1 MYQLQINDLTFE
13 QFLEQYWQ
21 KKPLL
26 IKQGF
31 RDFDDPL
38 EPEELAGLATEE
50 CIESRIVTNH
60 KDQWEAHHGP
70 FEQFDLLTETNS
82 TLLVQAVDHWHPQ
95 AAEIVEA
102 FRFIPNWRID
112 DLMISFST
120 PGGGVGPHLDQY
132 DVFIIQGQGKRH
144 WRVGLRDE
152 SLKQFAQNK
161 SLLQVEQFEAVID
174 AVLEPGDIL
183 YIPPACPH
191 EGYAIE
197 NALNYSVGFRAPD
210 QKDLISSFADHI
222 IDMEAGKQRFS
233 DPDLLPRDSIG
244 EVTNSDKQQIHAMLQ
259 SLLEDDSLYSKWLG
273 KTLSE
278 PKHEMDLAPLDPP
291 IEPQAL
297 EEIATENPIIYRAG
311 GVRAL
316 YQVCEDHILFSVNG
330 DNYTVSHACLN
341 AIKQLTDN
349 VEFEFKA
356 IIPALSSLEF
366 KQTLT
371 KLINDGTY
379 FVEDSDPADADFDEG
394 WE

>member
-13 QFLEQYWQ
+13 QFLAQYWQ

-31 RDFDDPL
+31 RDFEDPI

-60 KDQWEAHHGP
+60 NNNWEAHHGP
-70 FEQFDLLTETNS
+70 FEQFDLLTDSNS

-95 AAEIVEA
+95 AAQLIEA

-144 WRVGLRDE
+144 WRVGERDN
-152 SLKQFAQNK
+152 SLKQFARNK

-191 EGYAIE
+191 EGYAVE
-197 NALNYSVGFRAPD
+197 DALNYSVGFRAPD
-210 QKDLISSFADHI
+210 QKDLLSSFADHV
-222 IDMEAGKQRFS
+222 IDMEAGKRRFS
-233 DPDLLPRDSIG
+233 DPELQLRASIG
-244 EVTNSDKQQIHAMLQ
+244 EVTCSDQQQIKSLLNA
-259 SLLEDDSLYSKWLG
+259 LLEDKALYSQWLG

-278 PKHEMDLAPLDPP
+278 PKHEMDLAPLEPIIDPQ
-291 IEPQAL
+291 EL
-297 EEIATENPIIYRAG
+297 LEIAKDNPLVYRAG
-311 GVRAL
+311 GVRAI
-316 YQVCEDHILFSVNG
+316 YQICDDHILFSVNG
-330 DNYTVSHACLN
+330 ENYELDHHCLD
-341 AIKQLTDN
+341 AVKQLSDH
-349 VEFEFKA
+349 VVFEFNA
-356 IIPALSSLEF
+356 IIPALNSLEF